1 MGLIIDTNVFV
12 YWERS
17 GHNID
22 FSPWED
28 RGEAAISVVTASELL
43 VGVHRADSEARRQ
56 RRLTFVESILTQ
68 IPIRDFT
75 IEVARVHA
83 ELFATLTG
91 QGQMI
96 GAHDLMIAAT
106 AKHDDC
112 SVLTTNFAEFA
123 RVPDLDV
130 IQLPQR

>member
-12 YWERS
+12 QWERS
-17 GHNID
+17 GRVID
-22 FSPWED
+22 FSQWEAH
-28 RGEAAISVVTASELL
+28 GEAAISVVTASELL

-56 RRLTFVESILTQ
+56 RRSAFVEAILTQ

-83 ELFATLTG
+83 QLFATLARSG
-91 QGQMI
+91 QI
-96 GAHDLMIAAT
+96 VGAHDLMIAAT
-106 AKHDDC
+106 ASHGDC
-112 SVLTTNFAEFA
+112 SVLTTNVAEFS

-130 IQLPQR
+130 IGLPK

>member
-12 YWERS
+12 HWERS
-17 GHNID
+17 GHDID
-22 FSPWED
+22 FSPWEHH
-28 RGEAAISVVTASELL
+28 GEAAISVVTASELL

-56 RRLTFVESILTQ
+56 RRSAFVESILKQ

-83 ELFATLTG
+83 ELLAMLAR

-106 AKHDDC
+106 AKHEDC
-112 SVLTTNFAEFA
+112 SVLTTNVAEFA

-130 IQLPQR
+130 IELPT

>member
-12 YWERS
+12 HWERS
-17 GHNID
+17 GHAID
-22 FSPWED
+22 FSPWEEH
-28 RGEAAISVVTASELL
+28 GEAAISAVTASELL

-56 RRLTFVESILTQ
+56 RRSAFVESVLTQ

-83 ELFATLTG
+83 ELFATLARS
-91 QGQMI
+91 GQMI
-96 GAHDLMIAAT
+96 GAHDLIVAAT
-106 AKHDDC
+106 ARHDDC
-112 SVLTTNFAEFA
+112 SVLTTNVAEFG

-130 IQLPQR
+130 IQLPT